1 MSLRPAFV
9 ISHPLVPIF
18 KWERSRARFRQR
30 LAAALRS
37 GSVPK
42 IVSAPA
48 LHFLRPPTANRSG
61 FQNQF
66 SAILE
71 LLNQSSAVTAYAAR
85 QHRIRSAM
93 KPAAIVWRRRK
104 CQ

>member
-1 MSLRPAFV
+1 
-9 ISHPLVPIF
+9 
-18 KWERSRARFRQR
+18 
-30 LAAALRS
+30 LAAAFRP

-48 LHFLRPPTANRSG
+48 LHLLRPPTADRSG

-71 LLNQSSAVTAYAAR
+71 LLNQSSVVTAYAAR

-93 KPAAIVWRRRK
+93 KLAAIIWRRRK

>member
-1 MSLRPAFV
+1 
-9 ISHPLVPIF
+9 
-18 KWERSRARFRQR
+18 

-37 GSVPK
+37 GFVPK
-42 IVSAPA
+42 IVTAPA
-48 LHFLRPPTANRSG
+48 LHFLRSPTADRSG
-61 FQNQF
+61 FQKSF

-71 LLNQSSAVTAYAAR
+71 LLNQSSVVTAYAAR

-93 KPAAIVWRRRK
+93 KPAAIIWRRRK

>member
-30 LAAALRS
+30 LAAAFRS
-37 GSVPK
+37 GSVPA
-42 IVSAPA
+42 VSAPA
-48 LHFLRPPTANRSG
+48 LHFLRPPTADRSG

-66 SAILE
+66 SAILG
-71 LLNQSSAVTAYAAR
+71 LRNQSSAVTAYATR